1 MDYEK
6 LGAFYLGKR
15 FDLAAGERTDDI
27 ILYDSRDLTTHAVII
42 GMTGS
47 GKTGLGI
54 GLLEEALIDN
64 IPVIAIDPKGDLP
77 NLLLTFPELRPS
89 DFRPWINEQEG
100 INQGLS
106 PDEFAA
112 AQAELWKNGLARWG
126 QDGERIRR
134 LRENVSFSVYTPGSS
149 AGRPINILRSFAPP
163 PKEVR
168 DDSDLWRDTIRSTT
182 TSLLTL
188 IGVDADPL
196 TSREHILIAN
206 ILEDVWSDDRAIDL
220 PGLIRAIQNPPFDRL
235 GVLDLQSFFP
245 QNDRFA
251 LSMRLNNLLASPGF
265 AAWLEGEP
273 LDISSLLYGE
283 GGRPRASIFSIAHLP
298 DAERM
303 FFVSMLLNRIVG
315 WMRTQP
321 GTNSLRAI
329 LYIDEVF
336 GYLPPVANP
345 ASKQPLLTLLKQAR
359 AFGLGVVVA
368 TQNPVDLDYKGL
380 SNAGTW
386 FLGRLQTERDK
397 ARVLDGLDSAA
408 GGGIPRSE
416 IDTLLSSVGKRVFL
430 LHSVHETA
438 PVLFET
444 RWVMSYLRGP
454 MTREQIRQLQPA
466 APPSTAASSPHE
478 PLPPTAA
485 TTPPVIPPGI
495 DVWYVA
501 PSGTGRGVQYAPALL
516 ARCSVHYTSTR
527 HGVDAT
533 ERLALVAPFAE
544 GPEVIDWSS
553 AETAGF
559 QASDLRS
566 APESDA
572 VFEPLPP
579 DAARAANYTKWK
591 KDLERTIRQ
600 QHPLIIHQHK
610 ATKLSSDPG
619 ESEAEFR
626 ARVAQKMRE
635 LRDMETTKLRRKY
648 EARFRT
654 LESRL
659 QRADQA
665 VDRQKAQAKH
675 KKLDTAVSF
684 GTAILGAVLGRK
696 QVSVTNASRVGTAV
710 RKAGGIG
717 KTAREVEH
725 ARERRETVQSELQKL
740 QDDLENEVA
749 ALEGTLDPALIELDE
764 VSIRATS
771 TNIDVQLF
779 GLAWLPYRTSVE
791 TMAPDW

>member
-89 DFRPWINEQEG
+89 DFRPWINEQEAM
-100 INQGLS
+100 NQGLT

-112 AQAELWKNGLARWG
+112 SEAELWKNGLARWG

-168 DDSDLWRDTIRSTT
+168 DDTDLWRDTIRSTT

-188 IGVDADPL
+188 VGVDADPL

-220 PGLIRAIQNPPFDRL
+220 AGLIRAIQNPPFDRL

-251 LSMRLNNLLASPGF
+251 LSMRLNNLLASPGV

-273 LDISSLLYGE
+273 LDISSLLYGA

-397 ARVLDGLDSAA
+397 ARVLDGLESAA
-408 GGGIPRSE
+408 GGGLPRSE
-416 IDTLLSSVGKRVFL
+416 IDTLLSSIGKRVFL

-466 APPSTAASSPHE
+466 VPSSTVASSPHE
-478 PLPPTAA
+478 PLPPAAA

-501 PSGTGRGVQYAPALL
+501 SSGTGRGVQYAPSLL
-516 ARCSVHYTSTR
+516 ASCHVHYTSSR
-527 HGVDAT
+527 HGLDTT
-533 ERLALVAPFAE
+533 ERLALVARFGE

-553 AETAGF
+553 AENAGV
-559 QASDLRS
+559 QPSDLRS
-566 APESDA
+566 APESGA
-572 VFEPLPP
+572 AFEPLPP
-579 DAARAANYTKWK
+579 DAARATNYAKWK
-591 KDLERTIRQ
+591 KALERTIRQ
-600 QHPLIIHQHK
+600 QHPLIVHQHK
-610 ATKLSSDPG
+610 MTKLSSDPG

-635 LRDMETTKLRRKY
+635 FRDMETTKLRGKY

-665 VDRQKAQAKH
+665 VDRQQARAKH
-675 KKLDTAVSF
+675 RKLDTAVSF

-717 KTAREVEH
+717 KTAREIEH
-725 ARERRETVQSELQKL
+725 ARERRETVQTELQKL
-740 QDDLENEVA
+740 QDELENEVA
-749 ALEGTLDPALIELDE
+749 ALEGTLDPALIELEE

-771 TNIDVQLF
+771 TNIDIQLF
-779 GLAWLPYRTSVE
+779 GLVWLPYRTSVE

>member
-15 FDLAAGERTDDI
+15 YDLSLGERTDDI
-27 ILYDSRDLTTHAVII
+27 ILYDSKDLTTHAVII

-100 INQGLS
+100 MNQGLS

-112 AQAELWKNGLARWG
+112 AQAELWKRGLASWG

-134 LRENVSFSVYTPGSS
+134 LRENVSFAVYTPGSS
-149 AGRPINILRSFAPP
+149 AGRPINVLRSFAPP
-163 PKEVR
+163 PREVR
-168 DDSDLWRDTIRSTT
+168 DDADLWRETIRTT
-182 TSLLTL
+182 ATSLLTL
-188 IGVDADPL
+188 IGIDADPI

-206 ILEDVWSDDRAIDL
+206 ILEDVWKDDRAIDL
-220 PGLIRAIQNPPFDRL
+220 PGLIHAIQSPPFDRL

-251 LSMRLNNLLASPGF
+251 LAMRLNNLLASPGF

-283 GGRPRASIFSIAHLP
+283 GGRPRASIFSIAHLS

-315 WMRTQP
+315 WMRRQP
-321 GTNSLRAI
+321 GTNSLRAL

-397 ARVLDGLDSAA
+397 ARVLDGLESAA
-408 GGGIPRSE
+408 GGGLQRSE
-416 IDTLLSSVGKRVFL
+416 IDRLLSSVGKRVFL
-430 LHSVHETA
+430 LHSVHESA

-454 MTREQIRQLQPA
+454 MTRDQIRQLQPSD
-466 APPSTAASSPHE
+466 PPSPATASPAV
-478 PLPPTAA
+478 PLPAA
-485 TTPPVIPPGI
+485 AGSARPVIPPGI
-495 DVWYVA
+495 DVWYLP
-501 PSGTGRGVQYAPALL
+501 PSGAGRGVHYAPSLL
-516 ARCSVHYTSTR
+516 AISDVHYTSSKL
-527 HGVDAT
+527 GIDVT
-533 ERLALVAPFAE
+533 ERLALMARFE
-544 GPEVIDWSS
+544 NTPEVIDWSS
-553 AETAGF
+553 AETAAFG
-559 QASDLRS
+559 ASDLRS
-566 APESDA
+566 EPERDA
-572 VFEPLPP
+572 AFESLPP
-579 DAARAANYTKWK
+579 DATKPANYTKWK
-591 KDLERTIRQ
+591 KSVERTIRQ
-600 QHPLIIHQHK
+600 QHPLTIYQHK
-610 ATKLSSDPG
+610 ATKLSSTPS
-619 ESEAEFR
+619 ESEPEFR
-626 ARVAQKMRE
+626 SRVAQKMRE
-635 LRDMETTKLRRKY
+635 LRDLETAKLRTKY
-648 EARFRT
+648 EARFRS

-665 VDRQKAQAKH
+665 VERQKAQAKH

-717 KTAREVEH
+717 KQARDVEH
-725 ARERRETVQSELQKL
+725 AQERRETVQSELRKL

-749 ALEGTLDPALIELDE
+749 ALEGALDPAMVELE
-764 VSIRATS
+764 ETSIRATS
-771 TNIDVQLF
+771 TNIDVQLL
-779 GLAWLPYRTSVE
+779 GLLWLPYRTSVE
-791 TMAPDW
+791 TMARDW